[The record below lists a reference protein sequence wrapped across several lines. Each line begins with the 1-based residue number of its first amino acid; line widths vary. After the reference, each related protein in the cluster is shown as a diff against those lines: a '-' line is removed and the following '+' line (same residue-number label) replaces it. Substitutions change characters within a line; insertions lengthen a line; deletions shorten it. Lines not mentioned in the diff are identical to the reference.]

1 MNSLGSI
8 DDFSYKGY
16 ITTFDV
22 VIVRLEDCKIYIHD
36 SLSRHFSLLSH
47 FFGKEVSGNGVQ
59 LVSASTTDDGSTS
72 PLAISE
78 VFL

>member
-22 VIVRLEDCKIYIHD
+22 VIVRLEKY
-36 SLSRHFSLLSH
+36 R
-47 FFGKEVSGNGVQ
+47 VM
-59 LVSASTTDDGSTS
+59 
-72 PLAISE
+72 
-78 VFL
+78 VFNS